1 MSIHSLNKVIG
12 QQLKMG
18 MYWEYETYWA
28 PIKDKA
34 TGKQIMVPMKKRVGP
49 FYHNIFTWTGSFWC
63 PQNRFEKWAVTP
75 RLERANE
82 QYADRPTHF
91 VDRIYGTQSSKK

>member
-34 TGKQIMVPMKKRVGP
+34 TGKQIMVPMKKLMLRA
-49 FYHNIFTWTGSFWC
+49 FDRH
-63 PQNRFEKWAVTP
+63 QNRDRAKIIDNFRMEFENCK
-75 RLERANE
+75 
-82 QYADRPTHF
+82 
-91 VDRIYGTQSSKK
+91 I

>member
-1 MSIHSLNKVIG
+1 MGIHSLNKVIG

-34 TGKQIMVPMKKRVGP
+34 TGKTITVPMKKKVGP
-49 FYHNIFTWTGSFWC
+49 FYHNIFVWTGSFWC
-63 PQNRFEKWAVTP
+63 PQIRFERWAGTP
-75 RLERANE
+75 RLKQANE

-91 VDRIYGTQSSKK
+91 VDKIYGADAAE